1 MVSGDSDID
10 GDYDGDQG
18 HHDVQR
24 CDDSDCGDADLDRAP
39 KIGFDH
45 DKDGIY
51 YLYTMQYKEVM
62 MVTVTMAMMLILIV
76 TMMAIPRHHAVQGGD
91 DGDGDDGDRRDPDT
105 SCNSCRV
112 NPWPGS
118 MVMKK
123 TIFSCPGQLNR

>member
-1 MVSGDSDID
+1 
-10 GDYDGDQG
+10 
-18 HHDVQR
+18 
-24 CDDSDCGDADLDRAP
+24 
-39 KIGFDH
+39 
-45 DKDGIY
+45 
-51 YLYTMQYKEVM
+51 MQYKEVM
-62 MVTVTMAMMLILIV
+62 MVTVTMGMMLILIV